1 MAKFRFQ
8 LQPVLDHRIAIE
20 RERMRALGELE
31 RDRLRLEARLR
42 ELREAATTERE
53 DLRAALAGH
62 SGPVDL
68 TRVRLQA
75 HAGFRC
81 ANEEH
86 RTVLALAGVLER
98 ITRARQLLLEA
109 TTRRKGVE
117 LLKEKRLQE
126 WRDEQNRREDALLD
140 EIAVTRAANAGDGL

>member
-1 MAKFRFQ
+1 MARFQFQ
-8 LQPVLDHRIAIE
+8 LQPVLEHRIAIE
-20 RERMRALGELE
+20 RERMRTLGELE
-31 RDRLRLEARLR
+31 RDRLRLEGRLR
-42 ELREAATTERE
+42 ELRNAAATERD
-53 DLRAALAGH
+53 DLRAALAAH

-86 RTVLALAGVLER
+86 RVVLALAGVLER

-117 LLKEKRLQE
+117 LLKDRRLTE
-126 WRDEQNRREDALLD
+126 WRDEQNRREDAMLD
-140 EIAVTRAANAGDGL
+140 EIAVTRAAIAGDLI

>member
-8 LQPVLDHRIAIE
+8 LQPVLDHRVAIE
-20 RERMRALGELE
+20 RERMRVLGELE

-42 ELREAATTERE
+42 ELRESAVAERE
-53 DLRAALAGH
+53 DLRAALDARD
-62 SGPVDL
+62 GPVDL

-86 RTVLALAGVLER
+86 RVVLAMAGVLER

-117 LLKEKRLQE
+117 LLKEKRHQE
-126 WRDEQNRREDALLD
+126 WREDQNRREDALLD
-140 EIAVTRAANAGDGL
+140 EIAVTRAGSSGDGL

>member
-20 RERMRALGELE
+20 RDRMRVLGELE
-31 RDRLRLEARLR
+31 RDRLRLEARLL
-42 ELREAATTERE
+42 ELRDSAATERE
-53 DLRAALAGH
+53 DLRAALAGQA
-62 SGPVDL
+62 GPVDL

-86 RTVLALAGVLER
+86 RVVLALAGVLER

-117 LLKEKRLQE
+117 LLKEKRYQE
-126 WRDEQNRREDALLD
+126 WREDQNRREDALLD
-140 EIAVTRAANAGDGL
+140 EIAVTRASAAGDRL

>member
-42 ELREAATTERE
+42 ELRETAAVERE
-53 DLRAALAGH
+53 DLRAALGGQA
-62 SGPVDL
+62 GPVDL

-75 HAGFRC
+75 HTGFRC

-86 RTVLALAGVLER
+86 RTILALAGVFER

-126 WRDEQNRREDALLD
+126 WRDEENRREDALLD
-140 EIAVTRAANAGDGL
+140 EITVTRAAGAREAI